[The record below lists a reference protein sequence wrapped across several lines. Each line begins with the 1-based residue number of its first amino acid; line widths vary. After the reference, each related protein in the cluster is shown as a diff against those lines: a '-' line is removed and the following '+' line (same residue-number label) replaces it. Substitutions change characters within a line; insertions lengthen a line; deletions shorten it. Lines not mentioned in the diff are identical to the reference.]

1 MDKINAKTE
10 YLNREFKSIKIYQV
24 DSLELQNT
32 VCKIQKILD
41 DFNSRLDMTEE
52 RKNELKDRST
62 ENIPTESQ
70 REK

>member
-1 MDKINAKTE
+1 M
-10 YLNREFKSIKIYQV
+10 